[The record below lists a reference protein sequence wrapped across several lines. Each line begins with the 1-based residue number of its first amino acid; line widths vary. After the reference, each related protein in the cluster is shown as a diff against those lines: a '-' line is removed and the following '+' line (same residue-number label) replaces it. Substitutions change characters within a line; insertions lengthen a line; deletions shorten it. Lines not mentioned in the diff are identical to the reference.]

1 MAAAPV
7 NRRSTRPGRQR
18 DTEEE
23 TPMTLAI
30 GAARL
35 CPDCDILT
43 DSPICSLCGRNHTVP
58 LTAWVR
64 PLDAVSPSQ
73 SVSGG
78 RPERTRR

>member
-1 MAAAPV
+1 
-7 NRRSTRPGRQR
+7 
-18 DTEEE
+18 
-23 TPMTLAI
+23 MTLPI
-30 GAARL
+30 GAVRL
-35 CPDCDILT
+35 CPGCDILT

-64 PLDAVSPSQ
+64 PLDEVSPSQ